1 MNEQEQQHEI
11 ELERKGERWLILNAF
26 SALIV
31 VAVLVV
37 IRLVFVG

>member
-1 MNEQEQQHEI
+1 MNEQEQRHEI

-26 SALIV
+26 IALIV